1 MFGNGMQKPEQ
12 SLIIVCDEKDIAYA
26 NYLIQLIGQK
36 DDTGESVVGVADDSV
51 SAAIYTVKTY
61 KDNLTQIPSLQHIL
75 FIGQTRVMK
84 EQSKTIV
91 EQFDDLGMHYGWLG
105 KRAVLYIDN
114 SANEWLKPKDD
125 KKTYT
130 KFLQFSEARGTHHPD
145 ALAKYEKKRN
155 NVLINVI
162 MPIVVNATAIVST
175 SKMLYDHNKTLCEIK
190 DQQYRTLIKVFY
202 EDGLRSFMEG

>member
-61 KDNLTQIPSLQHIL
+61 KDNLAQIPSLQHIL
-75 FIGQTRVMK
+75 FIGQTSVMK

-114 SANEWLKPKDD
+114 SANEGRKRKVLALY
-125 KKTYT
+125 YT
-130 KFLQFSEARGTHHPD
+130 ACG
-145 ALAKYEKKRN
+145 
-155 NVLINVI
+155 
-162 MPIVVNATAIVST
+162 
-175 SKMLYDHNKTLCEIK
+175 
-190 DQQYRTLIKVFY
+190 
-202 EDGLRSFMEG
+202 